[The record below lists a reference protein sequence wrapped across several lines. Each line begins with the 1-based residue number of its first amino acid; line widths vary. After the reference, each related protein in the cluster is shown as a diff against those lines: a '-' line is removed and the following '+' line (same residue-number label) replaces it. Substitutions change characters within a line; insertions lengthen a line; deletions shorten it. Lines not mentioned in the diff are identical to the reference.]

1 MSEKFT
7 DLRSLANPTSV
18 LHLAPSDELKGT
30 LESVC
35 MSIKGKVAIVVGGGR
50 GIGRAIAH
58 QLAKAG
64 AKVCVTSRNEFEVK
78 RTAEECIAFG
88 AEGAIGIAA
97 DARDQAAVDA
107 VVETCVKELG
117 EPFILVCS
125 QGRVKVR
132 PTEEIP
138 NDEWQDFFAT
148 NVDSVLYYIQAAGK
162 YMINREPIGRVRG
175 KIIIIT
181 SITGLRGGRGVG
193 LLAYHATKGAVCS
206 MVRALGQEWAK
217 YDITVNGIAPGTYL
231 TDLSS
236 WTGTPE
242 KEKKYLE
249 GHIPMKHFQQI
260 ENVIVPETSP
270 ELIGTMALYLASPA
284 SDYTTSQ
291 VIALDGGTVEHFI

>member
-1 MSEKFT
+1 MSSKYT
-7 DLRSLANPTSV
+7 GLKALANPDSV
-18 LHLAPSDELKGT
+18 LHLAPAPEERGT
-30 LESVC
+30 LASVG
-35 MSIKGKVAIVVGGGR
+35 MSVKGQVAIVVGGGR

-64 AKVCVTSRNEFEVK
+64 AKVCVTSRSEDEVK
-78 RTAEECIAFG
+78 RTAEECLAFG

-97 DARDQAAVDA
+97 DARDKAQVDA
-107 VVETCVKELG
+107 VVEKCVQELG
-117 EPFILVCS
+117 APYILVCS
-125 QGRVKVR
+125 QGRVKVC
-132 PTEEIP
+132 PTEDIP
-138 NDEWQDFFAT
+138 DDEWQDFFAT
-148 NVDSVLYYIQAAGK
+148 NVDSVLYFIQAAGK
-162 YMINREPIGRVRG
+162 YMINRERVGRCRG
-175 KIIIIT
+175 KVIIIT

-231 TDLSS
+231 TDISS

-249 GHIPMKHFQQI
+249 NHIPLKYFQEI
-260 ENVIVPETSP
+260 ENVIIPENTP

-284 SDYTTSQ
+284 GDYTNSQ
-291 VIALDGGTVEHFI
+291 VIALDGGTVEHFV